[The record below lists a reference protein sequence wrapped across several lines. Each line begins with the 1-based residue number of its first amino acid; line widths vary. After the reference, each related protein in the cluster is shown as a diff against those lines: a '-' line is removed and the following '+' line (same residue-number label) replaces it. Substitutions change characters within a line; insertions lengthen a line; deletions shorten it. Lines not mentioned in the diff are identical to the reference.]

1 MVASSGDVKLF
12 DFGIAKANSRVSR
25 THHGIVKGNAHFMSP
40 EHARGQA
47 VDARSDVFCVGLV
60 LYFCLTNQMLYAGTN
75 DLEVLYR
82 AAHGPTQVELE
93 MIDMLDTPA
102 PDILHKALATN
113 PAARFQSAGQ
123 FAAALAPHIAGAKSV
138 TADLV
143 NALFGEELKAEMAGG

>member
-1 MVASSGDVKLF
+1 
-12 DFGIAKANSRVSR
+12 
-25 THHGIVKGNAHFMSP
+25 
-40 EHARGQA
+40 
-47 VDARSDVFCVGLV
+47 V
-60 LYFCLTNQMLYAGTN
+60 LYFCLTNQMLYTGNN

-93 MIDMLDTPA
+93 MIDMLDAPA
-102 PDILHKALATN
+102 PDILHRALAIN

-143 NALFGEELKAEMAGG
+143 QALFGDELKAEMA